1 MYKSQHLSQ
10 FFQKKK
16 LWYNPS
22 NRMYFDSRHCI
33 NISPDIFTDI
43 QKKKHTLKPPQKYWF
58 TQTEYWRPY
67 RKCIKFNRSNQQKQ
81 VYTGTSNRSPFCET
95 GPPNQDVS
103 WCQQSTNQP
112 DNSSSNRKCLAYGT
126 GSVIYWPGENTQASG
141 SQGNFRLKSNF
152 QSVIKW
158 FFILKWQLKF
168 VIDNAMS
175 RLF

>member
-22 NRMYFDSRHCI
+22 NRMYRYFDSRQCI

-43 QKKKHTLKPPQKYWF
+43 QKKHTQKPPQKYWF

-95 GPPNQDVS
+95 GPPNKDVS

-126 GSVIYWPGENTQASG
+126 GSVIYWPGENTRPRDHKAISDLNQT
-141 SQGNFRLKSNF
+141 F
-152 QSVIKW
+152 
-158 FFILKWQLKF
+158 
-168 VIDNAMS
+168 S
-175 RLF
+175 RS

>member
-43 QKKKHTLKPPQKYWF
+43 QKKNTHKNPPRNIDSHRQNIDVHT
-58 TQTEYWRPY
+58 E
-67 RKCIKFNRSNQQKQ
+67 NASNLTDLTNK

-95 GPPNQDVS
+95 GPPNKDVS
-103 WCQQSTNQP
+103 WCQHSPNQP
-112 DNSSSNRKCLAYGT
+112 VNSSSNRKCLAYGT
-126 GSVIYWPGENTQASG
+126 GSVIYWPGENTRPRDHKAISDLNQTF
-141 SQGNFRLKSNF
+141 SQS
-152 QSVIKW
+152 
-158 FFILKWQLKF
+158 
-168 VIDNAMS
+168 
-175 RLF
+175 

>member
-1 MYKSQHLSQ
+1 MYKWQHLSQ

-16 LWYNPS
+16 NYGTILPTECTGILIQ
-22 NRMYFDSRHCI
+22 DSVLTY
-33 NISPDIFTDI
+33 PLIFLLI
-43 QKKKHTLKPPQKYWF
+43 FKKKRTQKPPQKYWF

-126 GSVIYWPGENTQASG
+126 GSVIYWPGENTRPRDHKAISDLNQTF
-141 SQGNFRLKSNF
+141 SQS
-152 QSVIKW
+152 
-158 FFILKWQLKF
+158 
-168 VIDNAMS
+168 
-175 RLF
+175 